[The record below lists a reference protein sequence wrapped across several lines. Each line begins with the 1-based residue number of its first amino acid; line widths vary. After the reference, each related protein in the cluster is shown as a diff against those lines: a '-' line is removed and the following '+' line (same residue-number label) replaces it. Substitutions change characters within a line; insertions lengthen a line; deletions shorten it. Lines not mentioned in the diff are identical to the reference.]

1 MNTATT
7 HPPSLRRPLDARRL
21 GWALAVAVATALF
34 ALPLVLM
41 LVAPL
46 RTPGLPPP
54 VGLELLPD
62 NPSLQSFRD
71 AFSLV
76 PLGRSL
82 LNSALVC
89 AIAVPLTLLTASW
102 GGLALVLLQGR
113 SRTLLAGLLLIL
125 AMVPVTAIWIPRFAL
140 FNALGLV
147 GTYVPLIAPALLGG
161 NPLFVLLYYVA
172 MRRIPLEMV
181 EAARLEGAGLLRIW
195 WRVVMPLVK
204 PTTAAIAL
212 LAVVTFWG
220 NFIDPLLYLR
230 TENRLTAPPML
241 HALELLGPTNWPVFL
256 AGALVVTLPV
266 VVAFLVAQRFLSSLE
281 RGSGWLG
288 R

>member
-1 MNTATT
+1 
-7 HPPSLRRPLDARRL
+7 
-21 GWALAVAVATALF
+21 VAVLLLCAVF
-34 ALPLVLM
+34 AVPLLLM
-41 LVAPL
+41 VVAPL

-54 VGLELLPD
+54 TSLELWPD
-62 NPSLQSFRD
+62 DPSLRSFRE

-76 PLGRSL
+76 PLARSL

-89 AIAVPLTLLTASW
+89 LVAVPLTLLTASW
-102 GGLALVLLQGR
+102 GGFAMVLLEGR
-113 SRTLLAGLLLIL
+113 ARWVLGGLLLL
-125 AMVPVTAIWIPRFAL
+125 MAMVPVTAIWIPRFGL

-147 GTYVPLIAPALLGG
+147 GTHVPLVAPALMGG
-161 NPLFVLLYYVA
+161 SPLFVLLYFVA
-172 MRRIPLEMV
+172 MRRIPIELV
-181 EAARLEGAGLLRIW
+181 EAARLEGAGLLQVW
-195 WRVVMPLVK
+195 WRVVMPLLK
-204 PTTAAIAL
+204 PTSAAIGL
-212 LAVVTFWG
+212 LTVVLFWG

-230 TENRLTAPPML
+230 TEKHLTAPPML

-266 VVAFLVAQRFLSSLE
+266 VACFVVAQRFLTSLE

>member
-1 MNTATT
+1 MLSN
-7 HPPSLRRPLDARRL
+7 PLSVMPRQRWPQL
-21 GWALAVAVATALF
+21 GGVLGLMLVSALF
-34 ALPLVLM
+34 ALPLLMM

-54 VGLELLPD
+54 VGLELWPD
-62 NPSLQSFRD
+62 SPSLQSFRD

-82 LNSALVC
+82 VNSTLVC
-89 AIAVPLTLLTASW
+89 AIAVPITLLTASW

-113 SRTLLAGLLLIL
+113 ARIAMAGLLLLL
-125 AMVPVTAIWIPRFAL
+125 AMVPLTAIWIPRFAL
-140 FNALGLV
+140 FNSLGLV
-147 GTYVPLIAPALLGG
+147 GTYVPLIAPALMGG
-161 NPLFVLLYYVA
+161 NPLFVLLYFVA
-172 MRRIPLEMV
+172 MRRIPPEML
-181 EAARLEGAGLLRIW
+181 EAARLEGAGILRIW

-204 PTTAAIAL
+204 PTTAAIGL

-230 TENRLTAPPML
+230 TEQQLTAPPML

-256 AGALVVTLPV
+256 AGALVVTVPV
-266 VVAFLVAQRFLSSLE
+266 VLAFLVAQRFLWSDE
-281 RGSGWLG
+281 RGTGWLG